1 MKQDKLEKFVNENR
15 SEFDDLEPSARVWE
29 GIKTNGPVKKNYR
42 WLKISMQAAAAI
54 LLFVGAY
61 YFHDFMQG
69 DIKKYGIAA
78 KNNQKLEIQNQKII
92 EKKEEKHISTVK
104 LVADN
109 NEKKKEN
116 NIKHKNNIKKQVN
129 FENKELVEADA
140 YYAEIIKKK
149 KAEIFNCTAD
159 NPDVKKEINNEF
171 GQLDKAFKALQ
182 NDLKENVD
190 NSQVIDAMI
199 QNYRMKLEVL
209 EYMKTHVCT
218 AELK

>member
-1 MKQDKLEKFVNENR
+1 
-15 SEFDDLEPSARVWE
+15 
-29 GIKTNGPVKKNYR
+29 
-42 WLKISMQAAAAI
+42 MQAAAAI

-61 YFHDFMQG
+61 FFHDFMQG
-69 DIKKYGIAA
+69 DIKKYGIAV
-78 KNNQKLEIQNQKII
+78 KNNQKLEIQNQQII
-92 EKKEEKHISTVK
+92 EKKEEKPASTVK

-109 NEKKKEN
+109 NEEKKEN
-116 NIKHKNNIKKQVN
+116 NIKHKNILKKQLN

-190 NSQVIDAMI
+190 NSQVIEAMI

>member
-15 SEFDDLEPSARVWE
+15 EAFDNLEPSGRIWE
-29 GIKTNGPVKKNYR
+29 NIRKNEPGRKNYR
-42 WLKISMQAAAAI
+42 WLKITMQAAAAI

-61 YFHDFMQG
+61 YFHDYMHDNNNGQG
-69 DIKKYGIAA
+69 MAVKQNKKI
-78 KNNQKLEIQNQKII
+78 ETQNQVTI
-92 EKKEEKHISTVK
+92 EKKSNETDAPIKIIAENKTEK
-104 LVADN
+104 
-109 NEKKKEN
+109 N
-116 NIKHKNNIKKQVN
+116 NIKHKKNIKKQVN
-129 FENKELVEADA
+129 FENKELAEASA
-140 YYAEIIKKK
+140 YYTDMIQKKK
-149 KAEIFNCTAD
+149 DEVFKCTSD

-171 GQLDKAFKALQ
+171 GQLDKAFKELQ